1 MSDGEVGPK
10 FEILD
15 EKFAG
20 LDGKG
25 VPSGAGGSRAAPMPR
40 GRSAEERGDGAASLR
55 HDLAGPLTAIL
66 GTAELLL
73 LKGQNLPREVRDSLG
88 QILDNCGRISEILA
102 RGPTGGS
109 AGHEGRATHRPK
121 EH

>member
-1 MSDGEVGPK
+1 MSEGEVGPG
-10 FEILD
+10 FEIVD
-15 EKFAG
+15 GEFDQ

-25 VPSGAGGSRAAPMPR
+25 VPPGAGGGRAGPTAPR
-40 GRSAEERGDGAASLR
+40 GSAEEWGDGSASLR

-73 LKGQNLPREVRDSLG
+73 LKGQNLPREARDSLG

-102 RGPTGGS
+102 RGPTGGP